1 MYTKVAQMLKI
12 LSMTFVGNKSPVKE
26 VNSKKVTEKSPDELP
41 AAIDQLDLVDGPSS
55 ESESCKVER
64 LENELRIAKDLIQSL
79 KAERK
84 KLRSDKSDLLQ
95 QVKHLCASLQDKEQE
110 LRNFIRKFDQRIRD
124 SESNV
129 LKASSDND
137 HDRWTLIKH
146 AHDEAERSLA
156 LAAQLNVK
164 DIQLKRMEKQ
174 LLEARRQLSGC
185 ISDQESVVSLAPIIS
200 PSGAHGLM
208 NHGCEESE
216 ALPGGI
222 YGHERGSCSADS
234 GVRTSDRESASGD
247 LNLSDGACE
256 NDGLVIDSDSISL
269 ISSHHNM
276 GQCMLHELFSILLLT
291 ATNFLFDRWQRL
303 QPERFTDEHSRNG
316 PKRSSLVV
324 SCEHEKF

>member
-1 MYTKVAQMLKI
+1 MTKEKEKNESLDDAAQA
-12 LSMTFVGNKSPVKE
+12 G
-26 VNSKKVTEKSPDELP
+26 
-41 AAIDQLDLVDGPSS
+41 IDQTDIVDGPAS
-55 ESESCKVER
+55 ETESCKVER
-64 LENELRIAKDLIQSL
+64 LENELRISKDLIQSL

-84 KLRSDKSDLLQ
+84 KLRSDKNDLLQ

-124 SESNV
+124 TESNV
-129 LKASSDND
+129 AKASDND

-164 DIQLKRMEKQ
+164 DIKLKRMEQQ

-185 ISDQESVVSLAPIIS
+185 ISDQESVVSMAPIIS
-200 PSGAHGLM
+200 PSGAHGMM
-208 NHGCEESE
+208 NHGCEDGEG
-216 ALPGGI
+216 LPSGI
-222 YGHERGSCSADS
+222 YGLERGSCSADS

-256 NDGLVIDSDSISL
+256 NDGLAIDSDSISL

-276 GQCMLHELFSILLLT
+276 GLCELIM
-291 ATNFLFDRWQRL
+291 FLI
-303 QPERFTDEHSRNG
+303 
-316 PKRSSLVV
+316 RSD
-324 SCEHEKF
+324 

>member
-1 MYTKVAQMLKI
+1 M
-12 LSMTFVGNKSPVKE
+12 FVGNKTPIKDEGEKKE
-26 VNSKKVTEKSPDELP
+26 VAEK
-41 AAIDQLDLVDGPSS
+41 PSEEIVAEQSETNEAS
-55 ESESCKVER
+55 ESESSKAER

-95 QVKHLCASLQDKEQE
+95 QVKHLCSSLQDKEQE

-124 SESNV
+124 SENHTA
-129 LKASSDND
+129 KTSDSD

-164 DIQLKRMEKQ
+164 DHQLKRMEQQ

-185 ISDQESVVSLAPIIS
+185 ISDQESVSMAPIIS

-208 NHGCEESE
+208 NHGCEEGE
-216 ALPGGI
+216 PLPGI
-222 YGHERGSCSADS
+222 YGHDRGSCSADS

-247 LNLSDGACE
+247 MNLSDGACE
-256 NDGLVIDSDSISL
+256 NDGLTIDSDSISL

-276 GQCMLHELFSILLLT
+276 GHCKNANEV
-291 ATNFLFDRWQRL
+291 
-303 QPERFTDEHSRNG
+303 EH
-316 PKRSSLVV
+316 
-324 SCEHEKF
+324 

>member
-1 MYTKVAQMLKI
+1 MCGRCAKAENAKKLF
-12 LSMTFVGNKSPVKE
+12 LGNKSPMTDEKE
-26 VNSKKVTEKSPDELP
+26 KTKESLEE
-41 AAIDQLDLVDGPSS
+41 AASTGIDQPDIVDGPSS
-55 ESESCKVER
+55 ETESCKVER
-64 LENELRIAKDLIQSL
+64 LENELRISKDLIQSL

-84 KLRSDKSDLLQ
+84 KLRSDKNDLLQ

-129 LKASSDND
+129 AKASDND

-164 DIQLKRMEKQ
+164 DIQLKRMEQQ

-185 ISDQESVVSLAPIIS
+185 ISDQESVVSMAPIIS
-200 PSGAHGLM
+200 PSGAHGMM
-208 NHGCEESE
+208 NHGLDEGEN
-216 ALPGGI
+216 LPSGI
-222 YGHERGSCSADS
+222 YGLERGSCSADS

-256 NDGLVIDSDSISL
+256 NDGLAIDSDSISL

-276 GQCMLHELFSILLLT
+276 GQCELDFV
-291 ATNFLFDRWQRL
+291 A
-303 QPERFTDEHSRNG
+303 
-316 PKRSSLVV
+316 
-324 SCEHEKF
+324 

>member
-1 MYTKVAQMLKI
+1 MLESFSFDKKCAKAEPASKSSDDEI
-12 LSMTFVGNKSPVKE
+12 FLFFHVVLGNKTPIKDEKE
-26 VNSKKVTEKSPDELP
+26 VEKTPDDV
-41 AAIDQLDLVDGPSS
+41 AASIDQATDANDGATS

-64 LENELRIAKDLIQSL
+64 LENELRISKDLIQSL

-110 LRNFIRKFDQRIRD
+110 LRNFIRKFDQRLRD

-129 LKASSDND
+129 LKTTSDND

-164 DIQLKRMEKQ
+164 DLQLKRMEKQ
-174 LLEARRQLSGC
+174 LHEARRQLSGC
-185 ISDQESVVSLAPIIS
+185 ISDQESVSMAPIIS
-200 PSGAHGLM
+200 PSGAHGMM
-208 NHGCEESE
+208 NHGCEDGDTM
-216 ALPGGI
+216 PGGM
-222 YGHERGSCSADS
+222 YGLERGSCSADS

-247 LNLSDGACE
+247 LNLSDGACD
-256 NDGLVIDSDSISL
+256 NDGITIDSDSISL

-276 GQCMLHELFSILLLT
+276 SHCKLLI
-291 ATNFLFDRWQRL
+291 NI
-303 QPERFTDEHSRNG
+303 E
-316 PKRSSLVV
+316 
-324 SCEHEKF
+324 

>member
-1 MYTKVAQMLKI
+1 MTKE
-12 LSMTFVGNKSPVKE
+12 KE
-26 VNSKKVTEKSPDELP
+26 KNESLDDAAP
-41 AAIDQLDLVDGPSS
+41 AGIDQTDIVDGPAS
-55 ESESCKVER
+55 ETESCKVER
-64 LENELRIAKDLIQSL
+64 LENELRISKDLIQSL

-84 KLRSDKSDLLQ
+84 KLRSDKNDLLQ

-124 SESNV
+124 TESNV
-129 LKASSDND
+129 AKASDND

-164 DIQLKRMEKQ
+164 DIKLKRMEQQ

-185 ISDQESVVSLAPIIS
+185 ISDQESVVSMAPIIS
-200 PSGAHGLM
+200 PSGAHGMM
-208 NHGCEESE
+208 NHGCEDGEG
-216 ALPGGI
+216 LPSGI
-222 YGHERGSCSADS
+222 YGLERGSCSADS

-256 NDGLVIDSDSISL
+256 NDGLAIDSDSISL

-276 GQCMLHELFSILLLT
+276 GLCELIM
-291 ATNFLFDRWQRL
+291 FLI
-303 QPERFTDEHSRNG
+303 
-316 PKRSSLVV
+316 RSD
-324 SCEHEKF
+324 

>member
-1 MYTKVAQMLKI
+1 
-12 LSMTFVGNKSPVKE
+12 MTDENAKKE
-26 VNSKKVTEKSPDELP
+26 SEKSPDELP
-41 AAIDQLDLVDGPSS
+41 ASIDQVDIIDGPSPSS
-55 ESESCKVER
+55 ESESSRCER
-64 LENELRIAKDLIQSL
+64 LENELRIAKELIQSL

-84 KLRSDKSDLLQ
+84 KLRSDKNDLLQ

-124 SESNV
+124 SESTV

-174 LLEARRQLSGC
+174 LMEARRQLTGC
-185 ISDQESVVSLAPIIS
+185 VSDQESVASMAPIIS
-200 PSGAHGLM
+200 PGAHGMM
-208 NHGCEESE
+208 NHGCDDSE
-216 ALPGGI
+216 GLPAGL

-256 NDGLVIDSDSISL
+256 NDGLAIDSDSISL

-276 GQCMLHELFSILLLT
+276 GQCK
-291 ATNFLFDRWQRL
+291 AT
-303 QPERFTDEHSRNG
+303 
-316 PKRSSLVV
+316 
-324 SCEHEKF
+324 